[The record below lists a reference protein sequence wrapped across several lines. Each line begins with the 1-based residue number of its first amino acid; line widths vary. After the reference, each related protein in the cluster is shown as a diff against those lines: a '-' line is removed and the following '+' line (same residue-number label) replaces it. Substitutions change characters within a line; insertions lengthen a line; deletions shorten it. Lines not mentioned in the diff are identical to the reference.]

1 MNTKSELKPG
11 LINTYRLLSWVL
23 VGLSILQ
30 VLSHLVRMPLSNMA
44 IHPVWILPYGNIL
57 ILCLLYWPWAMKKA
71 GKSFIP
77 LLVTLATL
85 GSILRTY
92 LISMIRI
99 APTVTISILIG
110 GTQDLLV
117 PLEMYELNL
126 IMASWQLIPLL
137 FISLIMVA
145 WQYDFKAVIAY
156 IIGATILDTLIYLSF
171 LSGSFTFVSMIS
183 MAGVWIT
190 RTLTFLVVG
199 FLVSR
204 MMAAQR
210 QQQNELKQ
218 ANQELLGY
226 TMTLEQLTTTR
237 ERNRLARELHDTLAH
252 TLSSLS
258 VQLNAVQSLWEKDKM
273 AAQQG
278 LNTAI
283 STTRSG
289 LDETRRALKAL
300 RTAPLEDLGLCLA
313 IKEMAQSA
321 ADRCGAAL
329 TVQVPETP
337 FEIPPNQSQAFYRA
351 AQEALENIVRHAEA
365 SHITLAMTHTGDTL
379 TLEINDDGVGFDPQH
394 IPPETYG
401 LRGLQERAGLIGG
414 VCMIDS
420 HPGQG
425 TTILFY
431 AGVTHT

>member
-1 MNTKSELKPG
+1 MNAKSELKPG

-23 VGLSILQ
+23 VGISILQ
-30 VLSHLVRMPLSNMA
+30 VLSHLVRLRLSDMA
-44 IHPVWILPYGNIL
+44 IHPVWIMPFGNIL

-71 GKSFIP
+71 GKYFFP

-110 GTQDLLV
+110 GTPDLLM

-126 IMASWQLIPLL
+126 IIASWQLIPLL
-137 FISLIMVA
+137 FIPLIMVA
-145 WQYDFKAVIAY
+145 WQYHFKAVVAY
-156 IIGATILDTLIYLSF
+156 IFGATFLDILVYLFF
-171 LSGSFTFVSMIS
+171 LSGSVTVVSMVS
-183 MAGVWIT
+183 MTGVWFT

-226 TMTLEQLTTTR
+226 AMTLEQLTTTR

-258 VQLNAVQSLWEKDKM
+258 VQLNAVQSLWEKNKN

-321 ADRCGAAL
+321 ADRCGATL
-329 TVQVPETP
+329 TMQIPEIP
-337 FEIPPNQSQAFYRA
+337 FEIPPNHSQAFYRA
-351 AQEALENIVRHAEA
+351 AQEALENIVRHSEA
-365 SHITLAMTHTGDTL
+365 AHITLGLTHAEDTL
-379 TLEINDDGVGFDPQH
+379 TLEIIDDGVGFDPQH
-394 IPPETYG
+394 IPSDTYG
-401 LRGLQERAGLIGG
+401 LLGLQERAGLIGG
-414 VCMIDS
+414 ECIIES
-420 HPGQG
+420 HPGHG
-425 TTILFY
+425 TSILFR

>member
-1 MNTKSELKPG
+1 MNTQSELKPG

-23 VGLSILQ
+23 VGISLFL
-30 VLSHLVRMPLSNMA
+30 VLSYLVRMQITDLA
-44 IHPVWILPYGNIL
+44 IHPLWFLPYSNIL
-57 ILCLLYWPWAMKKA
+57 ILCLLYWPWPMKKA
-71 GKSFIP
+71 GKFFIP

-85 GSILRTY
+85 GSILHIY
-92 LISMIRI
+92 LISMSQID
-99 APTVTISILIG
+99 PTVTISILIG
-110 GTQDLLV
+110 GPQDLLV

-126 IMASWQLIPLL
+126 IIASWQLIPLL
-137 FISLIMVA
+137 FIPLIMVA
-145 WQYDFKAVIAY
+145 WQYHFKAVIIY
-156 IIGATILDTLIYLSF
+156 IIGVSLLDGMIYSSF
-171 LSGSFTFVSMIS
+171 LSSRFTFFSIIS
-183 MAGVWIT
+183 TAGVWST

-258 VQLNAVQSLWEKDKM
+258 VQLNAVNSQWDKDRQ
-273 AAQQG
+273 AAEQG
-278 LNTAI
+278 LNKAI
-283 STTRSG
+283 STTRNG

-321 ADRCGAAL
+321 AERCNAML
-329 TVQVPETP
+329 TLNIPDISI
-337 FEIPPNQSQAFYRA
+337 EIPPNQSQAFYRA
-351 AQEALENIVRHAEA
+351 AQEALENIIRHSQAT
-365 SHITLAMTHTGDTL
+365 HITLTINHTADAL
-379 TLEINDDGVGFDPQH
+379 SLEIIDNGVGFDPQK
-394 IPPETYG
+394 IPSETYG
-401 LRGLQERAGLIGG
+401 LRGLKERASLIGG
-414 VCMIDS
+414 ECQIIS
-420 HPGQG
+420 QPGQG
-425 TTILFY
+425 TTILFR
-431 AGVTHT
+431 AGVTHS

>member
-1 MNTKSELKPG
+1 MSTKTELKPG

-23 VGLSILQ
+23 VGTSIFQ
-30 VLSHLVRMPLSNMA
+30 VLSHLARLQLSDMA

-57 ILCLLYWPWAMKKA
+57 ILCLLYWPWAMKRA
-71 GKSFIP
+71 GKYFVP

-85 GSILRTY
+85 GSIVRTY

-137 FISLIMVA
+137 FIPLIMVA
-145 WQYDFKAVIAY
+145 WQYDFKAVIGF
-156 IIGATILDTLIYLSF
+156 IFGATLLDTLIYLSF
-171 LSGSFTFVSMIS
+171 LSGSATIVSMIS
-183 MAGVWIT
+183 MTGVWIT

-258 VQLNAVQSLWEKDKM
+258 VQLNAVQSLWEKDKD

-283 STTRSG
+283 ATTRSG

-313 IKEMAQSA
+313 IKDMAQSA

-329 TVQVPETP
+329 TIQIP
-337 FEIPPNQSQAFYRA
+337 EIPYEVPPNHSQAFYRA
-351 AQEALENIVRHAEA
+351 AQEALENIVRHSEA
-365 SHITLAMTHTGDTL
+365 THITFGLTNTEDNL
-379 TLEINDDGVGFDPQH
+379 TLKIVDDGVGFDPQR
-394 IPPETYG
+394 IPSDTYG
-401 LRGLQERAGLIGG
+401 LRGLHERAALIGG
-414 VCMIDS
+414 VCIIES
-420 HPGQG
+420 QPGQG
-425 TTILFY
+425 TTILFR
-431 AGVTHT
+431 AGVTLT

>member
-1 MNTKSELKPG
+1 MNTKTDLKPG

-23 VGLSILQ
+23 VGISIFQ
-30 VLSHLVRMPLSNMA
+30 VFSHLVRIPLSDMA

-57 ILCLLYWPWAMKKA
+57 ILCLLYWPWAMKSA
-71 GKSFIP
+71 GKYFVP
-77 LLVTLATL
+77 LLVVLATL

-117 PLEMYELNL
+117 PVEMYELNL

-137 FISLIMVA
+137 FIPLIMVA
-145 WQYDFKAVIAY
+145 WQYDFKAVVAFIF
-156 IIGATILDTLIYLSF
+156 GATLLDTLIYLSF
-171 LSGSFTFVSMIS
+171 LSGSGTVVSMIS
-183 MAGVWIT
+183 MAGVWST

-258 VQLNAVQSLWEKDKM
+258 VQLNAVQSLWEKDKH

-283 STTRSG
+283 FTTRSG

-313 IKEMAQSA
+313 INEMAQSA

-329 TVQVPETP
+329 SIQIPEIP

-351 AQEALENIVRHAEA
+351 AQEALENIVRHSEA
-365 SHITLAMTHTGDTL
+365 AHITLRLTNTEDIL
-379 TLEINDDGVGFDPQH
+379 TLKIVDDGVGFDPQR
-394 IPPETYG
+394 IPSDTYG
-401 LRGLQERAGLIGG
+401 LRGLRERAALIGG
-414 VCMIDS
+414 VCIIDS

-425 TTILFY
+425 TSILFR